1 VSTFF
6 QLLDLGLSSTPS
18 VLLQQWLAFMQTT
31 YPGYIPHSANLE
43 YIQAVIFASW
53 AADVNSQ
60 ASQGASELFR
70 QYGQQLIGLAP
81 LQGSFA
87 TATVQVTAVDDLGH
101 DVPISTQFILDGQMG
116 FLSTF
121 DVEIPEGS
129 TTADVQLVASEI
141 GTDGNGLGSLQV
153 QFNQQLNWVSQ
164 VTIVSES
171 NGGVDPETPDQY
183 LSRLSQALQLLAP
196 RPITT
201 SDYSI
206 FVQNF
211 APAPGTDQQ
220 EVGRATSIDGYNPAD
235 GTFNNERMVT
245 VSITDINGFALNDDT
260 IAAVQAFL
268 ESAREV
274 NFIVNVVSPTYS
286 PVYVIA
292 SVQRQPSFPV
302 SVVQAGISQ
311 ALQAL
316 LSPANW
322 GFGQTAT
329 WSNTTTVYQSVVEA
343 AIQNTPGVQNIVTG
357 TLGLGFTSAANDTG
371 DLVLPGVIALP
382 TTSNGATVPPTN
394 FTVVN

>member
-1 VSTFF
+1 
-6 QLLDLGLSSTPS
+6 
-18 VLLQQWLAFMQTT
+18 
-31 YPGYIPHSANLE
+31 
-43 YIQAVIFASW
+43 
-53 AADVNSQ
+53 
-60 ASQGASELFR
+60 
-70 QYGQQLIGLAP
+70 
-81 LQGSFA
+81 
-87 TATVQVTAVDDLGH
+87 
-101 DVPISTQFILDGQMG
+101 
-116 FLSTF
+116 
-121 DVEIPEGS
+121 
-129 TTADVQLVASEI
+129 
-141 GTDGNGLGSLQV
+141 
-153 QFNQQLNWVSQ
+153 